1 MIIAPIYVKV
11 IYLPPCR
18 LRCLASEKRWLT
30 WALIRSMYKR
40 DGPRRGSPLPTTSRR
55 VAAALNIWMNIRI
68 NQIYFR
74 AKGFIQPHRAII
86 MDSITTFSLSPPEF
100 HEGSHSPTLVSF
112 DNSWIPEP
120 CFFVAATFETW
131 YFVQSPRR
139 LQTLADLN
147 VGPNESI
154 HDHIRL
160 RHYSA

>member
-1 MIIAPIYVKV
+1 MSPTMSCKWKTVADLSSYSVHVQARRATKRISTPNHLTPSCSGPNIEWIS
-11 IYLPPCR
+11 R
-18 LRCLASEKRWLT
+18 LIKYISE
-30 WALIRSMYKR
+30 
-40 DGPRRGSPLPTTSRR
+40 
-55 VAAALNIWMNIRI
+55 LN
-68 NQIYFR
+68 
-74 AKGFIQPHRAII
+74 IQPHRAII

>member
-1 MIIAPIYVKV
+1 MWRLY
-11 IYLPPCR
+11 IYLHVAYDVLQVKNGGWLELLFGPCTSEMGHEEDLHSQPPHAELQR
-18 LRCLASEKRWLT
+18 PWILEWILELIKYISE
-30 WALIRSMYKR
+30 
-40 DGPRRGSPLPTTSRR
+40 
-55 VAAALNIWMNIRI
+55 LN
-68 NQIYFR
+68 
-74 AKGFIQPHRAII
+74 IQPHGEII

-100 HEGSHSPTLVSF
+100 HEGSRFPKLVSF
-112 DNSWIPEP
+112 DNCWTPELY
-120 CFFVAATFETW
+120 FFVAATFETW